1 MQSAFCRIG
10 VPAVERRLY
19 DVPMRGDDPR
29 TDAELVDACNRGGP
43 DEAARAF
50 EALYRRHREFVL
62 RVARRFTRDRDL
74 ALDVLQETFAY
85 LLRKFPPAGP
95 GLVLT
100 ARLQTLLYP
109 VAKNTAISALRKAD
123 RYAEPCETVLDEL
136 PAPPEPAPDEPID
149 AAVAG
154 LSAERR
160 EVVLLR
166 FVDDLSLAEIAETL
180 GVPLGTVKSRL
191 HLAIKQLKEDPRV
204 KDLFEP

>member
-1 MQSAFCRIG
+1 
-10 VPAVERRLY
+10 
-19 DVPMRGDDPR
+19 MRGNDPR
-29 TDAELVDACNRGGP
+29 GDAELIEACNRAAP
-43 DEAARAF
+43 DAAARAF
-50 EALYRRHREFVL
+50 EALYFRHREFVL
-62 RVARRFTRDRDL
+62 RVARRFTRDREL

-109 VAKNTAISALRKAD
+109 VAKNTAISMLRKAD
-123 RYAEPCETVLDEL
+123 RYVENPEVTPDEL
-136 PAPPEPAPDEPID
+136 PAPDAPEGEPID
-149 AAVAG
+149 AALAG

-166 FVDDLSLAEIAETL
+166 FVDDLSLAEIAATL

-191 HLAIKQLKEDPRV
+191 HLAIKELKEDPGI
-204 KDLFEP
+204 KDLFGA